1 MSRERAAKMNEV
13 GGWMRRSSSEA
24 SPANVEPGEEE
35 REDAEFWDLDWRDRY
50 AAALAEVDKAK
61 LAMTG
66 DASAGHGDA
75 DLEGAAFALEDVL
88 SELEETG
95 LGNDIDAGEVDAL
108 DVRRAL
114 AEAYMQL
121 QRFGEAADLLE
132 VIVGTY
138 EQVMGP
144 GDIDTLRTLGWLAAA
159 YSGADR
165 HDEAVACGEK
175 RLSGYREELGAD
187 YPDTLESQFNLAGLV
202 WRAGREAEA
211 TELYERTLA
220 VCQRVLG
227 PDDELTKMLFGVLA
241 TIHEEAED

>member
-1 MSRERAAKMNEV
+1 MNEMR
-13 GGWMRRSSSEA
+13 GWMRRSSSGA
-24 SPANVEPGEEE
+24 TPANVEPGEEE

-50 AAALAEVDKAK
+50 SMAWAEVGKVL
-61 LAMTG
+61 LARTG
-66 DASAGHGDA
+66 DANAGHGDA

-88 SELEETG
+88 SELEEAG
-95 LGNDIDAGEVDAL
+95 LGNDIDADDVDAL

-121 QRFGEAADLLE
+121 GRFGEAADLFE
-132 VIVGTY
+132 VIVRTY

-144 GDIDTLRTLGWLAAA
+144 GDLDTLRTLGYLAAA

-175 RLSGYREELGAD
+175 RLSGYREELGAE
-187 YPDTLESQFNLAGLV
+187 YPDTLDCQFNLAGLV

-211 TELYERTLA
+211 TELYEQTLT
-220 VCQRVLG
+220 VCQRALG
-227 PDDELTKMLFGVLA
+227 PDDELTNMLLGVLA
-241 TIHEEAED
+241 TIHGEAED